1 MYDVAFLG
9 NYTKDTIV
17 SAAGTRVVDGGA
29 FNYGAHVA
37 ACMGLHVAAV
47 TRLAQE
53 DYHVVEELKRLGVDV
68 FVCTTPQ
75 STCLRLE
82 YPTSNVD
89 ERTITVESTA
99 GSFTPAQVQDVQA
112 RAFVV
117 GPSLCGEVGLDVIE
131 ALARGRAASAAV
143 EQAALGRNGS
153 PAPALPGCRAAVEQ
167 AAPGRDASPAPALPG
182 RCRAAVEQA
191 ALGRNGSPAPALPG
205 RCAILAA
212 DVQGFVRVVRESRM
226 VYEAWPEREA
236 ILSHVDVLKTDA
248 VEAEMLTGTADIR
261 AAAQMLAA
269 LGPRE
274 IVLTHRNGVLVYAG
288 GEFHEAGF
296 FPERLVG
303 RSGRGDTCLAAYVA
317 RRLAFPPAEATRWA
331 AAVTSL
337 KMEAEGP
344 FRRDIGDVE
353 EFLGRY
359 DG

>member
-131 ALARGRAASAAV
+131 ALARGRAAV
-143 EQAALGRNGS
+143 EPAALGRNGS

-167 AAPGRDASPAPALPG
+167 AAPGRDA
-182 RCRAAVEQA
+182 
-191 ALGRNGSPAPALPG
+191 SPAPALPG

>member
-131 ALARGRAASAAV
+131 ALARGRAAV
-143 EQAALGRNGS
+143 EQAALGR
-153 PAPALPGCRAAVEQ
+153 
-167 AAPGRDASPAPALPG
+167 DA
-182 RCRAAVEQA
+182 
-191 ALGRNGSPAPALPG
+191 SPAPALPG